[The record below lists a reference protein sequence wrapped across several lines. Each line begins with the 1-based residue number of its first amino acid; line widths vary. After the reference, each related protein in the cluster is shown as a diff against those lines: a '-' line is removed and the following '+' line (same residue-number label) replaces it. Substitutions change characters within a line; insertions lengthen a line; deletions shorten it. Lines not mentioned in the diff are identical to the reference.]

1 MNIPQVL
8 DRATRAQWEVFIQHS
23 KRTALHVRGHQRE
36 ASIRQENTG
45 YGIRVIIPRTG
56 GAGIGF
62 ACCNSEDAVEATAK
76 RAYDLGKQNRSPFFE
91 LPSKKKLPTA
101 VTVDINIKNNKDK
114 VAKDYAEAALSLIS
128 DEKDISLTF
137 GKVRTCVVEN
147 RILNSR
153 GLSYESTST
162 QLYVEMTLK
171 VGSDSNATEFWPTRH
186 ACRVADL
193 APDKVIP
200 EWLSIAKSSLKHHPP
215 KTKRSTVI
223 LAPTLV
229 CDTFL
234 PTVGFHA
241 SAEAVKH
248 ELSRFKEGDKIA
260 SDQLTIVDDGLYPY
274 GLRTNPFDDEGQPQ
288 QKTMIIEK
296 GFFRRY
302 IYDQLHA
309 QTMGSNPTG
318 NGVRAGFGAD
328 ADERYQIPPEN
339 STTNLYIKPGNESLE
354 ELIREIKDGLLIHHP
369 AWLNPDEITTQFG
382 AEIRNAQEI
391 KNGEL
396 GEGVVGG
403 TLSGTAL
410 DLLQRISGISDNSE
424 VVSGSSLGCVAPYI
438 RFDSVQISGPT

>member
-45 YGIRVIIPRTG
+45 YGIRVIIPRTD
-56 GAGIGF
+56 GAGVGF
-62 ACCNSEDAVEATAK
+62 ACCNSEDAVEATAR
-76 RAYDLGKQNRSPFFE
+76 RAYDLAKQNRSPFFE
-91 LPSKKKLPTA
+91 LPSTKKLPT
-101 VTVDINIKNNKDK
+101 VMTVDMKIKNNRDK

-153 GLSYESTST
+153 GISYESTST

-171 VGSDSNATEFWPTRH
+171 VGSGNNATEFWPTRH

-200 EWLSIAKSSLKHHPP
+200 EWLTIAKSSLKRQPP
-215 KTKRSTVI
+215 KTRRTTVI

-241 SAEAVKH
+241 SAEAVKRD
-248 ELSRFKEGDKIA
+248 LSRFKEGDKIA
-260 SDQLTIVDDGLYPY
+260 SDQLTIIDDGLYPY
-274 GLRTNPFDDEGQPQ
+274 GLRTSPFDDEGQPQ
-288 QKTMIIEK
+288 QKTTILEK

-318 NGVRAGFGAD
+318 NGLRAGFGAD
-328 ADERYQIPPEN
+328 TDERYQIPPEN
-339 STTNLYIKPGNESLE
+339 STTNMFIKPGNENLE
-354 ELIREIKDGLLIHHP
+354 ELIRETKDGLMIYHP

-396 GEGVVGG
+396 GQGVVGG
-403 TLSGTAL
+403 TFSGTAL

-424 VVSGSSLGCVAPYI
+424 VVSGYSLGCVAPYI
-438 RFDSVQISGPT
+438 RFDGVQISGPT